1 VGVATQDPVL
11 RKKFAGK
18 PEHVVNYFFFV
29 AEEVRQIMAQLG
41 IRKFD
46 ELIGR
51 ADLLDTRQGIEHWKA
66 RGLDFSRLFALPNVP
81 AEVPRFHVEDQDHG
95 LHKSLD
101 KVLIEKSRAAI
112 DKGEK
117 VQFIE
122 VARNVNRTVGAMLSG
137 AVTKVHPE
145 GLPDDTIRIQLEG
158 TGGQS
163 FGAFLARGITLY
175 LIGDANDYTGK
186 GLSGGRIVVRP
197 SIDFRGAAVENIII
211 GNTAL
216 YGATTGEAF
225 FSGVAGER
233 FAVRLSGATAV
244 VEGTGDHGCEYMTGG
259 TVLVLG
265 KTGRNF
271 AAGMSGGIAYVYDED
286 GRFASR
292 CNTSMVSLE
301 KVGTAAEQHA
311 GGKTRMHKDQADETL
326 LRKLLEDHN
335 RWTGSRRA
343 RELLD
348 TWATSRTKFVKV
360 FPNEYKRALAEMYER
375 EVEAASA
382 GTNAHVAMKPEA
394 VPAK

>member
-1 VGVATQDPVL
+1 
-11 RKKFAGK
+11 
-18 PEHVVNYFFFV
+18 
-29 AEEVRQIMAQLG
+29 
-41 IRKFD
+41 
-46 ELIGR
+46 
-51 ADLLDTRQGIEHWKA
+51 
-66 RGLDFSRLFALPNVP
+66 
-81 AEVPRFHVEDQDHG
+81 
-95 LHKSLD
+95 
-101 KVLIEKSRAAI
+101 
-112 DKGEK
+112 
-117 VQFIE
+117 
-122 VARNVNRTVGAMLSG
+122 MLSG
-137 AVTKVHPE
+137 ALTKAHPE

-163 FGAFLARGITLY
+163 FGAFLAKGITLY

-197 SIDFRGAAVENIII
+197 SIDFRGAATDNIII

-216 YGATTGEAF
+216 YGATAGEAF

-286 GRFASR
+286 GEFASR
-292 CNTSMVSLE
+292 CNTAMVSLE
-301 KVGTAAEQHA
+301 RVGTAAEQKA
-311 GGKTRMHKDQADETL
+311 GGKTRMHKDQPDEAL
-326 LRKLLEDHN
+326 LRRLLEEHN

-348 TWATSRTKFVKV
+348 HWAVSRMKFVKV

-375 EVEAASA
+375 EVEAAST
-382 GTNAHVAMKPEA
+382 GNNAHVAMKHDTVA
-394 VPAK
+394 AA